1 MAEGNLKIT
10 LVGLGNAGR
19 AVVGMLLATRGRFD
33 INIQDP
39 SEAIEGTILDLK
51 HAAGTNGRNRIFWND
66 REQFESSD
74 FVVHTAGGQ
83 IHDGGDRMAVSGA
96 SIEMARK
103 VFEGVQFRSE
113 PYILVVA
120 NPIDVVAYFVQKFTG
135 ISPEK
140 IIGIGTAADT
150 ARLQYSISE
159 FLGLEMDQV
168 STMALGEH
176 GMHLVPI
183 WSHTTAGGKN
193 IEDLID
199 EAKRSELKEQT
210 IHSPQKIRT
219 ATSASV
225 FPTSLLCIRI
235 IRLLDMKEEGV
246 LPLSTSL
253 NSENQMLFETEAI
266 YMSVP
271 VKISGGSLE
280 QVKGFKYSA
289 DEIAGLKNS
298 ADIIRHSIQLYSRY
312 YKAV

>member
-1 MAEGNLKIT
+1 MGSGNLKIS

-19 AVVGMLLATRGRFD
+19 AVVGMLLATRGKFD

-39 SEAIEGTILDLK
+39 SEAIEGSILDLK
-51 HAAGTNGRNRIFWND
+51 HAAGTNGKNRIFWND
-66 REQFESSD
+66 RTQFENAD
-74 FVVHTAGGQ
+74 FIVHTAGGQ

-103 VFEGVQFRSE
+103 VFEGVKFRSE
-113 PYILVVA
+113 PFILVVA

-135 ISPEK
+135 FSPEK
-140 IIGIGTAADT
+140 IIGIGTATDS
-150 ARLQYSISE
+150 ARLQYSIAE
-159 FLGLEMDQV
+159 FLDLKMEQV
-168 STMALGEH
+168 STMVLGEH

-183 WSHTTAGGKN
+183 WSHTTAAGKS
-193 IEDLID
+193 IDGLID
-199 EAKRSELKEQT
+199 DANRTVLREHI
-210 IHSPQKIRT
+210 IHSPEKIRT

-225 FPTSLLCIRI
+225 FPVSLLCIRI

-253 NSENQMLFETEAI
+253 NAENQKLFGTDAI

-271 VKISGGSLE
+271 VKISGGRLE
-280 QVKGFKYSA
+280 QVQDFGYSA
-289 DEIAGLKNS
+289 DEIAHLKNS

-312 YKAV
+312 YAAD